1 MEKFFVSCVHSVG
14 SRYSFLFY
22 FLLLLLRWVE
32 RETCKQTQTLFMFYS
47 LFHLHIVHVFGFY
60 CVRVWRERVCIFDVR
75 TIACLHGS
83 TVCLTQVP
91 FLSQGRQGKRG
102 RGVGEGREEKKM
114 SHRACLGVITG
125 YNYRICRH
133 KPDYLKILP
142 PPTPISTPVRADK
155 LTLIATH
162 HNYTHMHDTLHRH
175 ARSRDVQLPLPSLV
189 IGSKQSRESM

>member
-1 MEKFFVSCVHSVG
+1 
-14 SRYSFLFY
+14 
-22 FLLLLLRWVE
+22 
-32 RETCKQTQTLFMFYS
+32 MFYS

-102 RGVGEGREEKKM
+102 RGVGEGREGKKM

-142 PPTPISTPVRADK
+142 PPPPPPPPTPPPS
-155 LTLIATH
+155 
-162 HNYTHMHDTLHRH
+162 
-175 ARSRDVQLPLPSLV
+175 PLPFAQTNLHSLQHT
-189 IGSKQSRESM
+189 IIIRTCTTHYTDTRAHGTFSFRFHL